1 MISNVLTSTK
11 TLTGRLA
18 VFFGLMALIVSAFV
32 YVVFITALYLSED
45 RVGER
50 RILID
55 RNYAVGL
62 FQSGESGELRI
73 DDLTIA
79 YNDLS
84 YLPKK
89 YLKYIEGK
97 ENFIGEV
104 GEDPESRMVY
114 VGEYTHEGRTHPI
127 VLLSEIDRVELSV
140 FELVYATTFVLA
152 LLSILI
158 FSFGALLYRL
168 SKRLIEPFNS
178 LSEQL
183 ESNKLNLNEEFGV
196 NDDAAVEF
204 RQLTDQLNQYRREIN
219 SLVKREQAFARY
231 SSHELRTPMT
241 SIRAFSEI
249 LRDTGDLKEEELHRY
264 ASVIHDEALRL
275 TRLLNDLLD
284 LSVLESG
291 QVSLNM
297 REGRLSDVLDHAV
310 SAALAG
316 SEPRLKVIREP
327 GGEALQLNSDL
338 DRLAQVFINLIANA
352 EKYCDATAPHL
363 TITVHNSDGLLT
375 IDFVDNGSGIP
386 PEAQSMVFEKFAR
399 VSAEKAG
406 GAGLG
411 LAICREIMERLGGS
425 ITYLNERNGGAFRVA
440 LPTEGIALAAQ

>member
-18 VFFGLMALIVSAFV
+18 VFFGLMAVIVSAFV

-231 SSHELRTPMT
+231 SSHELRTPLT
-241 SIRAFSEI
+241 VARGANKLLLRSETTEFQSRQVERI
-249 LRDTGDLKEEELHRY
+249 
-264 ASVIHDEALRL
+264 DEAIVQMSEMVDALLGLVRYERNSDDAPLRL
-275 TRLLNDLLD
+275 F
-284 LSVLESG
+284 SQQELEAIVSKNSLQADEK
-291 QVSLNM
+291 QVEISL
-297 REGRLSDVLDHAV
+297 HIQ
-310 SAALAG
+310 
-316 SEPRLKVIREP
+316 SEPTIQATSAIMNMLVGNLLRNAIAATNSGTVTVTLSEQSIVIEDQ
-327 GGEALQLNSDL
+327 GEGLQEQYN
-338 DRLAQVFINLIANA
+338 
-352 EKYCDATAPHL
+352 P
-363 TITVHNSDGLLT
+363 
-375 IDFVDNGSGIP
+375 NGH
-386 PEAQSMVFEKFAR
+386 
-399 VSAEKAG
+399 
-406 GAGLG
+406 GLG
-411 LAICREIMERLGGS
+411 LLIVEDLCQRFQWGFELVNRSCGGCTAKITFQTDISAS
-425 ITYLNERNGGAFRVA
+425 ISEQMNS
-440 LPTEGIALAAQ
+440 

>member
-18 VFFGLMALIVSAFV
+18 VFFGLMAVIVSAFV

-231 SSHELRTPMT
+231 SSHELRTPLT
-241 SIRAFSEI
+241 VARGANKLLLRSETTEFQSRQVERI
-249 LRDTGDLKEEELHRY
+249 
-264 ASVIHDEALRL
+264 DEAIVQMSEMVDALLGLVRYERNSDDAPLRL
-275 TRLLNDLLD
+275 F
-284 LSVLESG
+284 SQQELEAIVSKNSLQADEK
-291 QVSLNM
+291 QVEISL
-297 REGRLSDVLDHAV
+297 HIQ
-310 SAALAG
+310 
-316 SEPRLKVIREP
+316 SEPTIQATSAIMNMLVGNLLRNAIAATNSGTVTVTLSQESVVIEDQ
-327 GGEALQLNSDL
+327 GEGLQEQYN
-338 DRLAQVFINLIANA
+338 
-352 EKYCDATAPHL
+352 P
-363 TITVHNSDGLLT
+363 
-375 IDFVDNGSGIP
+375 NGH
-386 PEAQSMVFEKFAR
+386 
-399 VSAEKAG
+399 
-406 GAGLG
+406 GLG
-411 LAICREIMERLGGS
+411 LLIVEDLCQRFQWGFELVNRSCGGCTAKITFQTDLSSS
-425 ITYLNERNGGAFRVA
+425 IPEQMNS
-440 LPTEGIALAAQ
+440 

>member
-18 VFFGLMALIVSAFV
+18 VFFGLMAVIVSAFV

-231 SSHELRTPMT
+231 SSHELRTPLT
-241 SIRAFSEI
+241 VARGANKLLLRSETTEFQSRQVERI
-249 LRDTGDLKEEELHRY
+249 
-264 ASVIHDEALRL
+264 DEAIVQMSEMVDALLGLVRYERNSDDAPLRL
-275 TRLLNDLLD
+275 F
-284 LSVLESG
+284 SQQELETIVSKNSLQADEKEVAITL
-291 QVSLNM
+291 QVQ
-297 REGRLSDVLDHAV
+297 
-310 SAALAG
+310 
-316 SEPRLKVIREP
+316 SEPTIQATSAIMNMLVGNLLRNAI
-327 GGEALQLNSDL
+327 AATNSGT
-338 DRLAQVFINLIANA
+338 V
-352 EKYCDATAPHL
+352 
-363 TITVHNSDGLLT
+363 TITLSQDSLIIEDQGEGLQEQYNP
-375 IDFVDNGSGIP
+375 NGH
-386 PEAQSMVFEKFAR
+386 
-399 VSAEKAG
+399 
-406 GAGLG
+406 GLG
-411 LAICREIMERLGGS
+411 LLIVDDLCQRFQWGFELVNRSCGGCTAKITFQTDLSSS
-425 ITYLNERNGGAFRVA
+425 IPEQMNS
-440 LPTEGIALAAQ
+440 

>member
-18 VFFGLMALIVSAFV
+18 VFFGVMAVIVSAFV

-231 SSHELRTPMT
+231 SSHELRTPLT
-241 SIRAFSEI
+241 VARGANKLLLRSETTEFQSRQVERI
-249 LRDTGDLKEEELHRY
+249 
-264 ASVIHDEALRL
+264 DEAIVQMSEMVDALLGLVRYERNSDDAPLRL
-275 TRLLNDLLD
+275 F
-284 LSVLESG
+284 SQQELETIVSKNSLQADEKEVAITL
-291 QVSLNM
+291 QVQ
-297 REGRLSDVLDHAV
+297 
-310 SAALAG
+310 
-316 SEPRLKVIREP
+316 SEPTIQATSAIMNMLVGNLLRNAI
-327 GGEALQLNSDL
+327 AATNSGT
-338 DRLAQVFINLIANA
+338 V
-352 EKYCDATAPHL
+352 
-363 TITVHNSDGLLT
+363 TITLSQDSLIIEDQGEGLQEQYNP
-375 IDFVDNGSGIP
+375 NGH
-386 PEAQSMVFEKFAR
+386 
-399 VSAEKAG
+399 
-406 GAGLG
+406 GLG
-411 LAICREIMERLGGS
+411 LLIVDDLCQRFHWDFELFNRSCSGCTAKITFQADSSES
-425 ITYLNERNGGAFRVA
+425 ISNEN
-440 LPTEGIALAAQ
+440 LI

>member
-18 VFFGLMALIVSAFV
+18 VFFGLMAVIVSAFV

-219 SLVKREQAFARY
+219 SLVKREQAFVRY
-231 SSHELRTPMT
+231 SSHELRTPLT
-241 SIRAFSEI
+241 VARGANKLLLRSETTEFQSRQVERI
-249 LRDTGDLKEEELHRY
+249 
-264 ASVIHDEALRL
+264 DEAIVQMSEMVDALLGLVRYERNSDDAPLRL
-275 TRLLNDLLD
+275 F
-284 LSVLESG
+284 SQQELEAIVSKNSLQADEK
-291 QVSLNM
+291 QVEISL
-297 REGRLSDVLDHAV
+297 HIQ
-310 SAALAG
+310 
-316 SEPRLKVIREP
+316 SEPTIQATSAIMNMLVGNLLRNAIAATNSGTVTVTLSEQSIVIEDQ
-327 GGEALQLNSDL
+327 GEGLQEQYN
-338 DRLAQVFINLIANA
+338 
-352 EKYCDATAPHL
+352 P
-363 TITVHNSDGLLT
+363 
-375 IDFVDNGSGIP
+375 NGH
-386 PEAQSMVFEKFAR
+386 
-399 VSAEKAG
+399 
-406 GAGLG
+406 GLG
-411 LAICREIMERLGGS
+411 LLIVEDLCQRFQWGFELVNRSCGGCTAKITFQTDISAS
-425 ITYLNERNGGAFRVA
+425 ISEQMNS
-440 LPTEGIALAAQ
+440 

>member
-18 VFFGLMALIVSAFV
+18 VFFGLMAVIVSAFV

-219 SLVKREQAFARY
+219 SLLKREQAFARY
-231 SSHELRTPMT
+231 SSHELRTPLTVARGANKLLLRSDMT
-241 SIRAFSEI
+241 EFQSRQVERIDDAIVQMSEMVDA
-249 LRDTGDLKEEELHRY
+249 LLGLVRY
-264 ASVIHDEALRL
+264 ERNSDDAPLRL
-275 TRLLNDLLD
+275 FSQQELETIVSKN
-284 LSVLESG
+284 SVQASEKKVGISL
-291 QVSLNM
+291 QVQ
-297 REGRLSDVLDHAV
+297 
-310 SAALAG
+310 
-316 SEPRLKVIREP
+316 SEPTIQATSPIMNMLIGNLLRNAIAATNTGTVNIILSQSNIVIEDQ
-327 GGEALQLNSDL
+327 GEGLQEQYN
-338 DRLAQVFINLIANA
+338 
-352 EKYCDATAPHL
+352 P
-363 TITVHNSDGLLT
+363 
-375 IDFVDNGSGIP
+375 NGH
-386 PEAQSMVFEKFAR
+386 
-399 VSAEKAG
+399 
-406 GAGLG
+406 GLG
-411 LAICREIMERLGGS
+411 LLIVDDLCQRFGWGFQLFNRTCGGCIAKITFQTESSSS
-425 ITYLNERNGGAFRVA
+425 ISEQINS
-440 LPTEGIALAAQ
+440 

>member
-18 VFFGLMALIVSAFV
+18 VFFGLMAVIVSAFV

-231 SSHELRTPMT
+231 SSHELRTPLT
-241 SIRAFSEI
+241 VARGANKLLLRSETTEFQSRQVERI
-249 LRDTGDLKEEELHRY
+249 
-264 ASVIHDEALRL
+264 DEAIVQMSEMVDALLGLVRYERNSDDAPLRL
-275 TRLLNDLLD
+275 F
-284 LSVLESG
+284 SQQELEAIVSKNSLQADEK
-291 QVSLNM
+291 QVEITLQ
-297 REGRLSDVLDHAV
+297 VQ
-310 SAALAG
+310 
-316 SEPRLKVIREP
+316 SEPTIQATSAIMNMLVGNLLRNAIAATNSGTVTVTLSEQSIVIEDQ
-327 GGEALQLNSDL
+327 GEGLQEQYN
-338 DRLAQVFINLIANA
+338 
-352 EKYCDATAPHL
+352 P
-363 TITVHNSDGLLT
+363 
-375 IDFVDNGSGIP
+375 NGH
-386 PEAQSMVFEKFAR
+386 
-399 VSAEKAG
+399 
-406 GAGLG
+406 GLG
-411 LAICREIMERLGGS
+411 LLIVDDLCQRFHWDFELVNRNSGGCTAR
-425 ITYLNERNGGAFRVA
+425 IAFQ
-440 LPTEGIALAAQ
+440 TDSTSSKQTSTKT

>member
-18 VFFGLMALIVSAFV
+18 VFFGLMAVIVSAFV

-231 SSHELRTPMT
+231 SSHELRTPLTVARGANKLLLRSDMT
-241 SIRAFSEI
+241 EFQSRQVERIDDAIVQMSEMVDA
-249 LRDTGDLKEEELHRY
+249 LLGLVRY
-264 ASVIHDEALRL
+264 ERNSDDAPLRL
-275 TRLLNDLLD
+275 F
-284 LSVLESG
+284 SQQELETIVSKNSLQADEKEVAITL
-291 QVSLNM
+291 QVQ
-297 REGRLSDVLDHAV
+297 
-310 SAALAG
+310 
-316 SEPRLKVIREP
+316 SEPTIQATSAIMNMLVGNLLRNAI
-327 GGEALQLNSDL
+327 AATNSGT
-338 DRLAQVFINLIANA
+338 V
-352 EKYCDATAPHL
+352 
-363 TITVHNSDGLLT
+363 TITLSQDSLIIEDQGEGLQEQYNP
-375 IDFVDNGSGIP
+375 NGH
-386 PEAQSMVFEKFAR
+386 
-399 VSAEKAG
+399 
-406 GAGLG
+406 GLG
-411 LAICREIMERLGGS
+411 LLIVDDLCQRFHWDFELFNRSCSGCTAKITFQADSSES
-425 ITYLNERNGGAFRVA
+425 ISNEN
-440 LPTEGIALAAQ
+440 LI

>member
-18 VFFGLMALIVSAFV
+18 VFFGLMAVIVSAFV

-231 SSHELRTPMT
+231 SSHELRTPLT
-241 SIRAFSEI
+241 VARGANKLLLRSETTEFQSRQVERI
-249 LRDTGDLKEEELHRY
+249 
-264 ASVIHDEALRL
+264 DEAIVQMSEMVDALLGLVRYERNSDDAPLRL
-275 TRLLNDLLD
+275 F
-284 LSVLESG
+284 SQQELETIVSKNSLQADEKEVAITL
-291 QVSLNM
+291 QVQ
-297 REGRLSDVLDHAV
+297 
-310 SAALAG
+310 
-316 SEPRLKVIREP
+316 SEPTIQATSAIMNMLVGNLLRNAIAATNSGTVTVTLSHESVVIEDQ
-327 GGEALQLNSDL
+327 GEGLQEQYN
-338 DRLAQVFINLIANA
+338 
-352 EKYCDATAPHL
+352 P
-363 TITVHNSDGLLT
+363 
-375 IDFVDNGSGIP
+375 NGH
-386 PEAQSMVFEKFAR
+386 
-399 VSAEKAG
+399 
-406 GAGLG
+406 GLG
-411 LAICREIMERLGGS
+411 LLIVEDLCQRFQWGFELVNRSCGGCTAK
-425 ITYLNERNGGAFRVA
+425 ITFQTDLSASTPE
-440 LPTEGIALAAQ
+440 

>member
-18 VFFGLMALIVSAFV
+18 VFFGLMAVIVSAFV

-196 NDDAAVEF
+196 NGDAAVEF

-231 SSHELRTPMT
+231 SSHELRTPLT
-241 SIRAFSEI
+241 VARGANKLLLRSETTEFQSRQVERI
-249 LRDTGDLKEEELHRY
+249 
-264 ASVIHDEALRL
+264 DEAIVQMSEMVDALLGLVRYERNSDDAPLRL
-275 TRLLNDLLD
+275 F
-284 LSVLESG
+284 SQQELETIVSKNSLQADEKEVAITL
-291 QVSLNM
+291 QVQ
-297 REGRLSDVLDHAV
+297 
-310 SAALAG
+310 
-316 SEPRLKVIREP
+316 SEPTIQATSAIMNMLVGNLLRNAIAATNSGTVTVTLSHESVVIEDQ
-327 GGEALQLNSDL
+327 GEGLQEQYN
-338 DRLAQVFINLIANA
+338 
-352 EKYCDATAPHL
+352 P
-363 TITVHNSDGLLT
+363 
-375 IDFVDNGSGIP
+375 NGH
-386 PEAQSMVFEKFAR
+386 
-399 VSAEKAG
+399 
-406 GAGLG
+406 GLG
-411 LAICREIMERLGGS
+411 LLIVEDLCQRFQWGFELVNRSCGGCTAK
-425 ITYLNERNGGAFRVA
+425 ITFQTDLSASTPE
-440 LPTEGIALAAQ
+440 

>member
-18 VFFGLMALIVSAFV
+18 VFFGLMAVIVSAFV

-114 VGEYTHEGRTHPI
+114 VGEYTHEGRTNPI

-231 SSHELRTPMT
+231 SSHELRTPLT
-241 SIRAFSEI
+241 VARGANKLLLRSETTEFQSRQVERI
-249 LRDTGDLKEEELHRY
+249 
-264 ASVIHDEALRL
+264 DEAIVQMSEMVDALLGLVRYERNSDDAPLRL
-275 TRLLNDLLD
+275 F
-284 LSVLESG
+284 SQQELETIVSKNSLQADEKEVAITL
-291 QVSLNM
+291 QVQ
-297 REGRLSDVLDHAV
+297 
-310 SAALAG
+310 
-316 SEPRLKVIREP
+316 SEPTIQATSAIMNMLVGNLLRNAIAATNSGTVTVTLSHESVVIEDQ
-327 GGEALQLNSDL
+327 GEGLQEQYN
-338 DRLAQVFINLIANA
+338 
-352 EKYCDATAPHL
+352 P
-363 TITVHNSDGLLT
+363 
-375 IDFVDNGSGIP
+375 NGH
-386 PEAQSMVFEKFAR
+386 
-399 VSAEKAG
+399 
-406 GAGLG
+406 GLG
-411 LAICREIMERLGGS
+411 LLIVEDLCQRFQWGFELVNRSCCGCTAK
-425 ITYLNERNGGAFRVA
+425 ITFQTDLSASTPE
-440 LPTEGIALAAQ
+440 